1 MDLEIWL
8 PGVLTI
14 LIGISGWKFPHL
26 INIFTKEEKEKM
38 DLKGTGK
45 LFRNIFVPMGVLQ
58 IGIAYFSH
66 KDENPFLAV
75 LASIFIILIAIFVFA
90 AKAEKYKNKR

>member
-1 MDLEIWL
+1 MDLENWL

-38 DLKGTGK
+38 DLKGT
-45 LFRNIFVPMGVLQ
+45 NIFVPMGVLQ